1 MKWAGRFP
9 LPKQQIKCTCIFFL
23 KTCSLWRRGHFTCWR
38 NYDLTTCLLQ
48 DSGSRRKEAEC
59 RIHVLVL
66 DENDNAPQF
75 NINPIIARIRED
87 AKIGQFVT
95 FATATDRDG
104 SESLYGT
111 LKYSIR
117 TGLSRSKQPT
127 HVPFKV
133 EPTTGRLTVSGQLDR
148 ERQDQYQFEVVAKDG
163 GGKEAAVSVKISIL
177 DVNDSFPK
185 FRQSSY
191 SVKLAED
198 AKIGTQVFTIQAFD
212 TDKGIG
218 FIVKDLITVYAQIFG
233 SRSSVHHSKRGPYL
247 R

>member
-1 MKWAGRFP
+1 MSFGVGV
-9 LPKQQIKCTCIFFL
+9 I
-23 KTCSLWRRGHFTCWR
+23 SS
-38 NYDLTTCLLQ
+38 LTTCLLQ

-95 FATATDRDG
+95 FVTATDRDG

-117 TGLSRSKQPT
+117 TARNDRNKQPT

-218 FIVKDLITVYAQIFG
+218 FNSERSNNCLRTDL
-233 SRSSVHHSKRGPYL
+233 
-247 R
+247 

>member
-1 MKWAGRFP
+1 M
-9 LPKQQIKCTCIFFL
+9 
-23 KTCSLWRRGHFTCWR
+23 S
-38 NYDLTTCLLQ
+38 
-48 DSGSRRKEAEC
+48 
-59 RIHVLVL
+59 VL

-87 AKIGQFVT
+87 AKMGQFVT
-95 FATATDRDG
+95 FVTATDRDG

-117 TGLSRSKQPT
+117 TKGASSK
-127 HVPFKV
+127 VPFKIDSQ
-133 EPTTGRLTVSGQLDR
+133 TGRLTVQGQLDR
-148 ERQDQYQFEVVAKDG
+148 ERQDQYQFEVVARDG

-212 TDKGIG
+212 TDKGMG
-218 FIVKDLITVYAQIFG
+218 FYSSERNSEKDLITLFTLKSLV
-233 SRSSVHHSKRGPYL
+233 RGKSTT
-247 R
+247 

>member
-1 MKWAGRFP
+1 M
-9 LPKQQIKCTCIFFL
+9 
-23 KTCSLWRRGHFTCWR
+23 
-38 NYDLTTCLLQ
+38 
-48 DSGSRRKEAEC
+48 
-59 RIHVLVL
+59 L

-87 AKIGQFVT
+87 AKLGQFVT
-95 FATATDRDG
+95 FVTATDRDG

-117 TGLSRSKQPT
+117 TKNNNSPK
-127 HVPFKV
+127 VPFKV
-133 EPTTGRLTVSGQLDR
+133 DSTTGRLTVAGQLDR
-148 ERQDQYQFEVVAKDG
+148 ERQDQYQFEVVARDG

-218 FIVKDLITVYAQIFG
+218 FYSSAQKRNRSNNAVYA
-233 SRSSVHHSKRGPYL
+233 
-247 R
+247 